1 MTVQLTEHQAQ
12 ALREALHE
20 SLRIAVAYRENI
32 ADEDSIALLQDLRDV
47 CHLLGIHDQTADAR
61 TPVAES

>member
-1 MTVQLTEHQAQ
+1 MTVQLTEHQVQ

-20 SLRIAVAYRENI
+20 ALRIAEGYRESI
-32 ADEDSIALLQDLRDV
+32 ADEDSIVLLQDLRDV

-61 TPVAES
+61 TPVTEG